1 MLNVSQANAIL
12 ANRLTAVGRVD
23 NVYEAIQEFRK
34 DFPSSDQQF
43 CRFAY
48 LLSLEFAYDPVVK
61 WT

>member
-34 DFPSSDQQF
+34 DFPGSDEHY

-48 LLSLEFAYDPVVK
+48 LLGLEVAFNPEIK
-61 WT
+61 